1 MSSSAANQ
9 QAYGRRRKSPYMV
22 AIVLAMVM
30 FILVAPEVNDGD
42 AMSPTINDGQILV
55 VSKTSY
61 SQNRGIPERD
71 QLVILEK
78 NATNAQK
85 VSDDNIIARVAGL
98 PGETVEIKDGKVYI
112 DGKEYITENGLEGSD
127 GEMSV
132 TLTEDEVFLL
142 CDNREEYIDS
152 RNEKLGPVNMRDIKG
167 NVLFCVWPFSRFGG
181 ID

>member
-61 SQNRGIPERD
+61 SQNRGIPNGISWSYWKR
-71 QLVILEK
+71 
-78 NATNAQK
+78 T
-85 VSDDNIIARVAGL
+85 L
-98 PGETVEIKDGKVYI
+98 PMLRRCRMTI
-112 DGKEYITENGLEGSD
+112 
-127 GEMSV
+127 
-132 TLTEDEVFLL
+132 
-142 CDNREEYIDS
+142 
-152 RNEKLGPVNMRDIKG
+152 
-167 NVLFCVWPFSRFGG
+167 
-181 ID
+181 

>member
-1 MSSSAANQ
+1 
-9 QAYGRRRKSPYMV
+9 MV

-98 PGETVEIKDGKVYI
+98 PER
-112 DGKEYITENGLEGSD
+112 
-127 GEMSV
+127 
-132 TLTEDEVFLL
+132 LL
-142 CDNREEYIDS
+142 R
-152 RNEKLGPVNMRDIKG
+152 
-167 NVLFCVWPFSRFGG
+167 
-181 ID
+181 